1 MSITEIALKRS
12 RFTLFAVIALI
23 LAGLGS
29 LFGFPAT
36 EEPTVPF
43 RAATVEV
50 YLPGAPPD
58 RIEDLIA
65 RPLEERIRTL
75 PEVED
80 IDTTIRPG
88 MAFVSVTLQDKT
100 PAAQVDGVWRALRDR
115 AEDAAAAFPE
125 GAVGPIVNDSW
136 GRVSVMTLA
145 LTGQDYSAGQLHE
158 FARKVRLRLQSTPG
172 VEQVTLHGVREQ
184 QIRVELDPAR
194 LAAAGLSPEAIGR
207 TLASRNIVAPSGEI
221 DVSGRALAL
230 QTNGE
235 LPDAKAVGQVQIPLP
250 QGGSLPLTAL
260 AHITEGPQDPP
271 AAAVVKDGAAAI
283 VLGVSMQKGLNV
295 VDLAERL
302 QERIEVINSE
312 LPAGM
317 QLGPVT
323 DQAQVV
329 QHDLLKVGKIFL
341 ETVVIVVGVVVVF
354 LGWRAGLVTGVIVPL
369 TVLGTLVTMR
379 VLGIELHQISI
390 AAVIIALGIFV
401 DNGIVVVEDYQRRL
415 QLGEERRSAAAHAGR
430 TMAGPLLISS
440 LAIILAFVPL
450 VAGVSSTA
458 EYMRSLAVVLGVTL
472 LLSLLLAL
480 TVIALLSQAFI
491 HGHGGDHEKDDWVSR
506 LTRWYG
512 GKVRLFTKTPL
523 LVCLAMTGLLAGAV
537 GLNATLPTGLLA
549 PSARPQIQVPVEL
562 PAGTSSRTT
571 LALAQAM
578 SKRLSDHAAHPEV
591 LSNVVY
597 VGDGGPR
604 FILGLNPPTPSPNRA
619 YAVVN
624 LAPDADID
632 ATVEKIRADL
642 VGRFPQARIEPKRF
656 SLGTAESGQAVFR
669 LTGPDRE
676 QLAGGAAKIMAQL
689 KATPGMID
697 VRDDAENIAPR
708 LVVDIDHARA
718 QAAGVSVEEVARNLA
733 AVYAGV
739 TVTSLR
745 QGELQTPV
753 VLRGVAAARLSPESV
768 AQVPVAPGVSLGHI
782 ATLRLA
788 DQPGVLHRR
797 NQEPAVTVTARHP
810 QLTADAIAAG
820 VASTPAELGLQDGY
834 GLELGGEIE
843 AAQEANSGLKLYLP
857 LALLGMAGLFIW
869 RFGSLRKAAIVLV
882 SIPFVLIGATLGLL
896 VSGQPMNYTATLG
909 LLALGGI
916 IVNNAIL
923 LLERIGEEI
932 ADGATHAEAAA
943 RAAQVRLRP
952 IVMTKLTCILGL
964 VPLFVFGGDL
974 WRPMAAAMIGGLAL
988 GTLITL
994 VLIPALYVLL
1004 FERQRAPRAQARI
1017 PHFKA

>member
-1 MSITEIALKRS
+1 MSITEVALKRS
-12 RFTLFAVIALI
+12 RFTLFAVAALI
-23 LAGLGS
+23 LAGFGA

-58 RIEDLIA
+58 RIEALIA
-65 RPLEERIRTL
+65 QPLEERIRTL
-75 PEVED
+75 SEVKD

-115 AEDAAAAFPE
+115 SEDAAAAFPA
-125 GAVGPIVNDSW
+125 GAIGPIVNDSW

-145 LTGQDYSAGQLHE
+145 LSGKDYTAGQMHE
-158 FARKVRLRLQSTPG
+158 FARKARLRLQSVPG
-172 VEQVTLHGVREQ
+172 VEQVSLHGVREQ

-194 LAAAGLSPEAIGR
+194 LAAAGISVEAIGQ
-207 TLASRNIVAPSGEI
+207 TLAARNIVASSGEI

-235 LPDAKAVGQVQIPLP
+235 LADAKAVGQVPIPLP
-250 QGGSLPLTAL
+250 QGGTLPLTAL
-260 AHITEGPQDPP
+260 GQITEGPQDPP
-271 AAAVVKDGAAAI
+271 GAAVIKDGRPAI
-283 VLGVSMQKGLNV
+283 VLGVSMQRGLNV
-295 VDLAERL
+295 IELADRL
-302 QERIEVINSE
+302 ETRVEAINAE

-317 QLGPVT
+317 KLGLVT

-329 QHDLLKVGKIFL
+329 EHDLLKVGKIFL
-341 ETVVIVVGVVVVF
+341 ETVVIVVGVVVMF

-369 TVLGTLVTMR
+369 TVLGTLVLMR

-415 QLGEERRSAAAHAGR
+415 QLGEDRLTAATEAGR

-450 VAGVSSTA
+450 VAGVSATS
-458 EYMRSLAVVLGVTL
+458 EYMRSLAVVLGITL
-472 LLSLLLAL
+472 LLSLLIAL
-480 TVIALLSQAFI
+480 TAIALLTKTFVQ
-491 HGHGGDHEKDDWVSR
+491 GHAAHDDNDWVGR

-512 GKVRLFTKTPL
+512 GKVRALTRRPL
-523 LVCLAMTGLLAGAV
+523 AVCLAMVALLAGAV
-537 GLNATLPTGLLA
+537 GLNALLPTGLLA
-549 PSARPQIQVPVEL
+549 PSARPQLQIPVEL
-562 PAGTSSRTT
+562 PAGVSSRAT

-578 SKRLSDHAAHPEV
+578 SQRLSDKAAHPDV
-591 LSNVVY
+591 ASNVVY

-604 FILGLNPPTPSPNRA
+604 FILGLNPPTPAPNRA

-624 LAPDADID
+624 LKPGADID
-632 ATVEKIRADL
+632 ATLLRLRTDL
-642 VGRFPQARIEPKRF
+642 EARFPQARIEPKRF
-656 SLGTAESGQAVFR
+656 SLGSSESGLAVFR
-669 LTGPDRE
+669 LVGPDRE
-676 QLAGGAAKIMAQL
+676 QLHAGAAAIMAKL
-689 KATPGMID
+689 HGVPGIID

-708 LVVDIDHARA
+708 LIVDIDHARA
-718 QAAGVSVEEVARNLA
+718 QAAGVSVSQIAQILE
-733 AVYAGV
+733 AVYSGV
-739 TVTSLR
+739 TVTALR

-753 VLRGVAAARLSPESV
+753 VLRGQELTRLSPESIGQIPV
-768 AQVPVAPGVSLGHI
+768 AQGVSLGQI
-782 ATLRLA
+782 ATVRVA

-797 NQEPAVTVTARHP
+797 NQEPSVTVTARHP
-810 QLTADAIAAG
+810 DMTAQAITAG
-820 VASTPAELGLQDGY
+820 VAATPANLGLDERY
-834 GLELGGEIE
+834 ELELGGEIE
-843 AAQEANSGLKLYLP
+843 AAEEANAGLKLYLP
-857 LALLGMAGLFIW
+857 LALLGMAALFLW
-869 RFGSLRKAAIVLV
+869 HFGSLRKTFIVLV
-882 SIPFVLIGATLGLL
+882 SIPFVLIGATLGLMAT
-896 VSGQPMNYTATLG
+896 GQPMNYTATLG

-923 LLERIGEEI
+923 LMERVREEI
-932 ADGATHAEAAA
+932 ALGVSHPEAAA

-964 VPLFVFGGDL
+964 VPLFIFGGDL

-994 VLIPALYVLL
+994 LLIPALYVLL
-1004 FERQRAPRAQARI
+1004 FERLPRTRVWGRFSSQ
-1017 PHFKA
+1017 KA